1 MNAFD
6 VFRPST
12 LDGAV
17 AAFRDHGDAM
27 YLSGGMTLV
36 PSMKSGLAA
45 PGLLVDLS
53 AIDGLRGIAHEG
65 TVLRIGALTRFA
77 EVITSPDVA
86 AAIPA
91 LGAMAAKVADRH
103 VRNRGTL
110 GGSVAN
116 NDPASD
122 FPAAVLAL
130 GATMVTDRR
139 RIAAAD
145 YFTGLFETA
154 LDADEVL
161 AAVEFPVPD
170 AASYA
175 KHAHPASGYAVAGV
189 FVARFGDDWRV
200 GVTGSGVDGVFRL
213 TQAEQALQ
221 QGGIT
226 AVAGLNLGE
235 LDLLDDAAFPT
246 AFRAAA
252 IGWLLRD
259 ALAQL

>member
-1 MNAFD
+1 MNDFD
-6 VFRPST
+6 LLRPAT
-12 LDGAV
+12 LDAAI
-17 AAFRDHGDAM
+17 AAFRDHEDAM

-36 PSMKSGLAA
+36 PSMKAGLAA

-53 AIDGLRGIAHEG
+53 AIDGLRGIELAG
-65 TVLRIGALTRFA
+65 KTLRIGALTRFCEIA
-77 EVITSPDVA
+77 NSPEVA
-86 AAIPA
+86 RAIPA

-116 NDPASD
+116 NDPAAD

-130 GATMVTDRR
+130 GTTLVTDRR

-145 YFTGLFETA
+145 YFTDLFETA
-154 LDADEVL
+154 LEPDEVL
-161 AAVEFPVPD
+161 AALEFPVPD
-170 AASYA
+170 AAAYA

-189 FVARFGDDWRV
+189 FVARFGEDWQI
-200 GVTGSGVDGVFRL
+200 GVTGSGAEGVFSL
-213 TQAEQALQ
+213 TQAEQALR
-221 QGGIT
+221 QGGAKAIE
-226 AVAGLNLGE
+226 GLKLDE
-235 LDLLDDAAFPT
+235 LALLDDAAFPA